1 MIGPAAAH
9 RKTQPLASYLVRVVQ
24 ERVETVR
31 VHYEV
36 VELASGERFQFKS
49 LAALNRHLR
58 ERASGLEAPATK
70 FATN

>member
-1 MIGPAAAH
+1 VKSPATVR

-36 VELASGERFQFKS
+36 VELGSGERHRFNS
-49 LAALNRHLR
+49 LAALQRHLR
-58 ERASGLEAPATK
+58 KTSGEM
-70 FATN
+70 